1 MNLRSSMWKE
11 WSYSENHMINSV
23 QRQYGDYFY
32 AVGGWYWLKGIS
44 VGLLRSWWCSISWCR
59 CKSQNSVH
67 FVKMHEALHW
77 WYCPFPHGYYILY
90 FSKYAYYM
98 LYFSEK
104 KKREK
109 LVLIYWNLM
118 KNKTHSLVTLLQLRA
133 IFICPKSRTN

>member
-1 MNLRSSMWKE
+1 MQIQMNLRSSMWKE

-104 KKREK
+104 KKKRKTGADLLKLNEK
-109 LVLIYWNLM
+109 QNPLSGDTFTTQGHFHL
-118 KNKTHSLVTLLQLRA
+118 S
-133 IFICPKSRTN
+133 